1 MPRAI
6 RILASNSIRAVIGE
20 LIPQFERANG
30 CGVSVSYDPA
40 KVMLARIEKGE
51 TGDLAITGA
60 GAIDELVKQGKIH
73 AASRRVLARCRVGVA
88 VRAGAPKPDIGTVD
102 SLRRALLA
110 AKSVAYTQEGASG
123 MHFSGVIERLGI
135 AEEVRAK
142 AVRQPGG
149 LIGELVAAGTAE
161 IAIQQI
167 PELMAVP
174 GIELVG
180 PLPAEIQ
187 LVTVSSAGVFADAE
201 QADAALRFIEF
212 LVTPA
217 AARVMKRRGLEPM
230 TQGGEA
236 SSTSPRGSRYGTRT
250 GGD

>member
-1 MPRAI
+1 M
-6 RILASNSIRAVIGE
+6 RILASNSIRAVLAE
-20 LIPQFERANG
+20 LVPQFERAHD
-30 CGVSVSYDPA
+30 CTVAISYDPA

-51 TGDLAITGA
+51 TADLIITGS
-60 GAIDELVKQGKIH
+60 GAIDALVKNGKVL
-73 AASRRVLARCRVGVA
+73 AASRRALARCGVGVA
-88 VRAGAPKPDIGTVD
+88 VRAGSPRPDIGTVEA
-102 SLRRALLA
+102 LKRALIA

-149 LIGELVAAGTAE
+149 LIGELVAAGRAE

-180 PLPAEIQ
+180 ALPADVQ
-187 LVTVSSAGVFADAE
+187 LVTVSSAGIFSGTKHAE
-201 QADAALRFIEF
+201 AAQSFIDF
-212 LVTPA
+212 LASPA
-217 AARVMKRRGLEPM
+217 AARVIRAKGLEP
-230 TQGGEA
+230 A
-236 SSTSPRGSRYGTRT
+236 A
-250 GGD
+250 